1 MSNAVYINRIAGYL
15 PGEPISNDQMESVL
29 GMVGGRPS
37 RARAIILRSN
47 GIKSRHY
54 AIDPA
59 TGRPSM
65 NNARL
70 TAEAVRRLGGQGF
83 ALDGIQCLACGTSSP
98 DQLLPGH
105 AVMVHGELGTPTCE
119 VASPCGI
126 CISGVISLKYGYMAV
141 LAGLHQNAVVT
152 GSETASASM
161 TANNFSAENEARVDE
176 LETSPVIA
184 FEKDFLRW
192 MLSDGAGAM
201 LLQPQPNADG
211 ISLRIEWIEQ
221 FSYAHEL
228 PVCMYAGGAKN
239 AEGRLVSWH
248 EYPGSEVMKESLFAL
263 KQDVKLLND
272 KVIQMTVERGLADTL
287 ARHPLRAEEIDWFLP
302 HYSSGFFRDKVYEA
316 ICKVGLD
323 IPFERWF
330 TNLPRVGNVGSAS
343 IYLMLEELFNG
354 NRLRRGQKILCY
366 IPESGRFSTAFMLLT
381 VV

>member
-15 PGEPISNDQMESVL
+15 PGEPVSNDRMESVL

-70 TAEAVRRLGGQGF
+70 TAEAVRRLGEQGF
-83 ALDGIQCLACGTSSP
+83 AIDGIQCLACGTSSP

-126 CISGVISLKYGYMAV
+126 CISGVIALKYGYMAV
-141 LAGLHQNAVVT
+141 LAGLHRNAVVT

-228 PVCMYAGGAKN
+228 PVCMYAGGDKN

-272 KVIQMTVERGLADTL
+272 KVIQMTVERGLTDTM

-316 ICKVGLD
+316 IRKVGLD
-323 IPFERWF
+323 IPLERWF